1 MADIEGREK
10 RHDDLENLQEMMT
23 AKLKARPHDYGIRTW
38 WGFVI
43 LGLLVGWMRSPSIS
57 QILLYGLAFWIAG
70 MFFCIFAVDSA
81 EVQSKIA
88 IFLNRVGVRRI
99 SKWLYIRSLTIR

>member
-1 MADIEGREK
+1 
-10 RHDDLENLQEMMT
+10 
-23 AKLKARPHDYGIRTW
+23 
-38 WGFVI
+38 
-43 LGLLVGWMRSPSIS
+43 
-57 QILLYGLAFWIAG
+57 LAFWIAG